1 MWCVQPK
8 QKKIEVE
15 MDERESIE
23 FNLLA
28 LQNDRLRRRIRFL
41 VENTPDAILRE
52 RIAAVLDKENEDIRK
67 ETERRERY

>member
-28 LQNDRLRRRIRFL
+28 LQNDRLRRRIRYL
-41 VENTPDAILRE
+41 VLNTPDAILRE
-52 RIAAVLDKENEDIRK
+52 RVEAVLDKENEDIRK
-67 ETERRERY
+67 EIERRERY